1 MLVKSKMQLSSINHI
16 TGMHTFQLKWKA
28 SLVIYSHFISQ
39 SYPSLFVCQ
48 LLSVSQ
54 PYPAFREWTT
64 LQYAVAGLSSILPGV
79 QVERVVSSLDVQE
92 VALTLGYPVIKP
104 AEGMNT
110 ICIVMYILLSCLN

>member
-1 MLVKSKMQLSSINHI
+1 MLS
-16 TGMHTFQLKWKA
+16 
-28 SLVIYSHFISQ
+28 
-39 SYPSLFVCQ
+39 VCQ

-104 AEGMNT
+104 AEGMNA
-110 ICIVMYILLSCLN
+110 ICGFSTSHCLVITSKAYVFARLYNVYVANWLENISSRLN

>member
-1 MLVKSKMQLSSINHI
+1 MQFSSIDQI
-16 TGMHTFQLKWKA
+16 TGMNTFQLKWKA
-28 SLVIYSHFISQ
+28 SLIIYSHFISQ
-39 SYPSLFVCQ
+39 SYLSLFVCQ

-110 ICIVMYILLSCLN
+110 ICVVMYILLLLVLIRELS

>member
-1 MLVKSKMQLSSINHI
+1 MQFSFINQI
-16 TGMHTFQLKWKA
+16 TGMNTFQLKWKA
-28 SLVIYSHFISQ
+28 SFIIFSHFISQ
-39 SYPSLFVCQ
+39 SYLSLYVCQ

-110 ICIVMYILLSCLN
+110 ICIVMYILFLVLIRELS